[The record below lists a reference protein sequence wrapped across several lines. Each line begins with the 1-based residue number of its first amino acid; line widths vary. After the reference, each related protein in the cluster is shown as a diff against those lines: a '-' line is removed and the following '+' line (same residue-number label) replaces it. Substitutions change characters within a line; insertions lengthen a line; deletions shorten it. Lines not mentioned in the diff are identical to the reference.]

1 MKTYKQ
7 IGSYTLAVDEP
18 DKLADIVADTIA
30 SFIIGGY
37 QDEKV
42 KLYCIDHRNNTFKLT
57 LAGVDFGTS
66 VPSSIKSPQHFKE
79 VTIKAL
85 KTYFAWNAPYI
96 HLLDN
101 TNDKY
106 GDQID
111 NVEINDPRITQGL
124 FASIMFNVEEYVDED
139 KEALIAHVD
148 DLAEDNKVL
157 RHTVKHL
164 KEDLDALKASTED
177 VTSTT
182 TTTDT
187 TVVPEATTTTT
198 SIEEPVAEDT
208 ETTMTT
214 QEHVSEDE
222 TTTTSTAAEPIGDEE
237 TTTTTTEPNVG
248 VTNE

>member
-42 KLYCIDHRNNTFKLT
+42 KLYCIDPRNNTFKLT
-57 LAGVDFGTS
+57 LAGVDFETS

-85 KTYFAWNAPYI
+85 KTYLAWNAPYI

-124 FASIMFNVEEYVDED
+124 FASIMFNVEEYVDKD
-139 KEALIAHVD
+139 RDGLTAHID
-148 DLAEDNKVL
+148 DLAEDNKML
-157 RHTVKHL
+157 RHTLEQVNEEL
-164 KEDLDALKASTED
+164 ETLKAN
-177 VTSTT
+177 TT
-182 TTTDT
+182 IA
-187 TVVPEATTTTT
+187 PENTTTTT
-198 SIEEPVAEDT
+198 STEELVAEDT

-222 TTTTSTAAEPIGDEE
+222 TTTTSTTAEPIGDEE

>member
-7 IGSYTLAVDEP
+7 IGSYTLVVDEP

-42 KLYCIDHRNNTFKLT
+42 KLYCIDPRNNTFKLT
-57 LAGVDFGTS
+57 LAGVDFETS

-79 VTIKAL
+79 ATIKAL
-85 KTYFAWNAPYI
+85 KAYLAWNAPYI
-96 HLLDN
+96 NLLDN

-157 RHTVKHL
+157 RHTLEQVNEEL
-164 KEDLDALKASTED
+164 EALKAN
-177 VTSTT
+177 TT
-182 TTTDT
+182 IA
-187 TVVPEATTTTT
+187 PENTTTTT
-198 SIEEPVAEDT
+198 STEELVAEDT
-208 ETTMTT
+208 ETTTTT
-214 QEHVSEDE
+214 QEPVVDED
-222 TTTTSTAAEPIGDEE
+222 TTNSTTAEPIGDEDTS
-237 TTTTTTEPNVG
+237 TTTTSTEPNVG